1 MFISLQKRKRGPAH
15 RSLEKQLYTE
25 QKNRKKMVY
34 HLKNYC
40 LVGINL
46 HSCNHVKQRPSPTD

>member
-25 QKNRKKMVY
+25 QKIGRKWFIILRIIV
-34 HLKNYC
+34 
-40 LVGINL
+40 
-46 HSCNHVKQRPSPTD
+46 